1 VSAVPQ
7 SLSAF
12 IKKSLRTNLSS
23 TEAAKIHRYMM
34 SLLESGTCPPLR
46 VGGPNWNKIGIDS
59 GIDAAKLDAS
69 KLILKPLLDLVAREL
84 KDCRQSPIPE
94 QHSNGPAKAR
104 KRSGSRPRP
113 IVEFPEAK
121 TADWTEVAT
130 FREALALHM
139 DRHGDSGRSLF
150 RAVVLPTEKVD
161 VRTIA
166 SWKKGTKSPRALS
179 SLQILQRIERRYR
192 LPPGYFKSKL
202 PNPSRAATGHAVGD
216 IMPSERRRLAW
227 HLPDDF
233 DARSK
238 SEQAEILEWV
248 RNIVV
253 SGATDYRRFQA
264 KAMKQRYAVQFQGSV
279 VPRSLPANDFNPV
292 DLEVQALGS
301 EVSDLEITTTIP
313 APPRLAD
320 EMTALIAF
328 KTSTLTEV
336 GFSRAGVWGE
346 ATAQQ
351 KMEHIGL
358 LFGALVASPKS
369 DVRGLGVHPARLSLG
384 LLIFPALWDWY
395 LNWREKRRGFYTTWE
410 IDMLRVAAA
419 LTNKETGWITQ
430 TPALARGLVPIK
442 GLVSSRDVAQV
453 QRNWLASCEIIHK
466 HANVRAKEI
475 QRVARVH
482 RDPFEPLLAVL
493 EAERPLAEYRK
504 IADEVLRLM
513 PDERIFP
520 VPAAEGVRS
529 YLMLRLGMHLG
540 LRQRNLRELM
550 VVHKGSPFRSE
561 RQLIDLRRG
570 EIRWN
575 DREAGWEVFIPSAAF
590 KNAGSSYF
598 GNKPFRVLLPDLEG
612 LYGVIKAYLERHRA
626 VLLRDAPDPGTL
638 FVKTVKRSSRDAA
651 YDQNSFYEAWR
662 LVIQRYGI
670 FNPYTGRG
678 AIKGLLPH
686 GPHSIRDV
694 LATHILKCTGS
705 YEQASY
711 AIQDTPDMVA
721 KHYGRFLPRDKAAI
735 AAQVLNKVWSSVSGE
750 PPQF

>member
-1 VSAVPQ
+1 VSAAPE

-12 IKKSLRTNLSS
+12 IKKRLHGDLPAA
-23 TEAAKIHRYMM
+23 EAGKAHRYMM
-34 SLLESGTCPPLR
+34 SLLKSGLKPPLR
-46 VGGPNWNKIGIDS
+46 VGGPDWRQIEKDAGIDS
-59 GIDAAKLDAS
+59 GKLNAS
-69 KLILKPLLDLVAREL
+69 KPAIKSLLELLTREIKDGPQSAELPLARAIVAKKR
-84 KDCRQSPIPE
+84 
-94 QHSNGPAKAR
+94 PAIVRR
-104 KRSGSRPRP
+104 KRPGSLPRP
-113 IVEFPEAK
+113 IIEFPEAK
-121 TADWTEVAT
+121 TSTWTDVVT
-130 FREALALHM
+130 FKDALALHM
-139 DRHGDSGRSLF
+139 ERHGDTYWDLF
-150 RAVVLPTEKVD
+150 RAVVQPGEKVD
-161 VRTIA
+161 VKTIA
-166 SWKKGTKSPRALS
+166 SWKRGAKSPRSVS
-179 SLQILQRIERRYR
+179 SLRILQRIEHRYR
-192 LPPGYFKSKL
+192 LPSGYFKGKL
-202 PNPSRAATGHAVGD
+202 PNPSRAAVGHAVHG
-216 IMPSERRRLAW
+216 ISPSERRRLAW

-233 DARSK
+233 DLRPRIDK
-238 SEQAEILEWV
+238 DEILNWV
-248 RNIVV
+248 RNVVV

-264 KAMKQRYAVQFQGSV
+264 KAVKQRYSVRFSGSQ
-279 VPRSLPANDFNPV
+279 VPWASTDHSVESRDTTEEELSSDDAGV
-292 DLEVQALGS
+292 EVTS
-301 EVSDLEITTTIP
+301 TIP
-313 APPRLAD
+313 APPRLDA
-320 EMTALIAF
+320 EMAGLISF

-336 GFSRAGVWGE
+336 GFSRSGVWGE

-369 DVRGLGVHPARLSLG
+369 DVKGLGVHPDRLSLG

-395 LNWREKRRGFYTTWE
+395 LNWRERRRGFYTTWE

-430 TPALARGLVPIK
+430 TPSLALGLLPIK
-442 GLVSSRDVAQV
+442 GLITSRDVALAQRDWV
-453 QRNWLASCEIIHK
+453 QSCEILHK
-466 HANVRAKEI
+466 HANIRAKEI

-513 PDERIFP
+513 PNERTFP
-520 VPAAEGVRS
+520 VATAEGVRS

-540 LRQRNLRELM
+540 LRQRNLRELL
-550 VVHKGSPFRSE
+550 VVPKGSPFRSE

-598 GNKPFRVLLPDLEG
+598 GNKPFRLLLPDLEG
-612 LYGVIKAYLERHRA
+612 LYDFIGAYLDRHRA
-626 VLLRDAPDPGTL
+626 VLLRNAADPETF
-638 FVKTVKRSSRDAA
+638 FVKTVKTSSKDAA
-651 YDQNSFYEAWR
+651 YDQNSLYEAWR
-662 LVIQRYGI
+662 LIIQRYGV

-721 KHYGRFLPRDKAAI
+721 KHYGRFLPKDKAAI
-735 AAQVLNKVWSSVSGE
+735 AAQVLNKVWAST
-750 PPQF
+750 